1 MRAVLVMLAMHVSAQ
16 MAPQAQG
23 PPPPTGPPKAVTK
36 IVNMLTKMQDTLI
49 DEGKKD
55 EEIYE
60 KMTCWCTVNR
70 KEKTENIEAAE
81 RAIDQ
86 YTSTIEEKT
95 ALTAQLK
102 TEIEQLKEEMEK
114 AQEAIDTATAMR
126 EEDHAEFSKEEQE
139 LIETVDALT
148 RAVEVLGK
156 HHGESLLMVQ
166 STLQRLSLGS
176 MEGLK
181 QKALDLL
188 KQPAGYKSY
197 NSRSGEIFGILQ
209 QMKETF
215 EQDLSK
221 EQKDESAAQQ
231 RFEEL
236 VAEKKKGIEVAR
248 ERKNTKVTELS
259 EAEIALVNAKHD
271 LKDTRENLSA
281 DQKFVVDLEE
291 KCAMSDKEYEER
303 TKSRQEEVEAI
314 GDALK
319 ILTEDS
325 ARDLFSSS
333 LGFTQVRATKS
344 SAARDHVV
352 NILRA
357 AARKND
363 NAQLALLATSAQLD
377 AFTKVKAAID
387 EMIAELK
394 KQQEDEVQHK
404 RWCQDE
410 LRKNEVEHKEKGWK
424 AEDLAKANNVLADTM
439 ETLDGEMKALRENV
453 AENKRQIK
461 RASEDREAA
470 NNEFQ
475 QVVADQRATK
485 AILTKVLERLQEV
498 YAPEELA
505 AKRAAATSTPAPI
518 AFLQT
523 RLTHRQPEGF
533 GSGGKQSAGGVLGL
547 IEMTIADAER
557 LQKESVEAEQTQ
569 QTEYEKLV
577 SDAAAE
583 IAADNKAIVDKTEER
598 AAAETEKNEV
608 ETSLEATKKAIED
621 LEKYATEV
629 HAACDFVLKNF
640 DLRQT
645 ARGDEISALEDA
657 KAILSGADFGF

>member
-1 MRAVLVMLAMHVSAQ
+1 
-16 MAPQAQG
+16 
-23 PPPPTGPPKAVTK
+23 
-36 IVNMLTKMQDTLI
+36 MQDTLM
-49 DEGKKD
+49 EEKKKD

-60 KMTCWCTVNR
+60 KMSCWCEVND
-70 KEKTENIEAAE
+70 KEKTASVAAAE

-86 YTSTIEEKT
+86 LTSTIEEKT
-95 ALTAQLK
+95 ALSAQLK
-102 TEIEQLKEEMEK
+102 GEIEGLEAEMEK
-114 AQEAIDTATAMR
+114 AKEAIDTATAMR
-126 EEDHAEFSKEEQE
+126 EEEKAEFTTEEKE
-139 LIETVDALT
+139 LIDTVDALT

-156 HHGESLLMVQ
+156 HHSFLQVEA
-166 STLQRLSLGS
+166 TLKRMDLGR
-176 MEGLK
+176 MEGMK
-181 QKALDLL
+181 AKALALL

-236 VAEKKKGIEVAR
+236 VAGKKRGIEVAR

-259 EAEIALVNAKHD
+259 ELEIALVNAKHD
-271 LKDTRENLSA
+271 LKNTRKDLSA
-281 DQKFVVDLEE
+281 DQKFLVDMKE
-291 KCAMSDKEYEER
+291 KCSASDKEFEQRKKDREE
-303 TKSRQEEVEAI
+303 EILAI

-319 ILTEDS
+319 ILTEDA
-325 ARDLFSSS
+325 ARDLFSST
-333 LGFTQVRATKS
+333 LGFTQVKTKTREAALRDQVSDVLKRASDKS
-344 SAARDHVV
+344 ADP
-352 NILRA
+352 
-357 AARKND
+357 K
-363 NAQLALLATSAQLD
+363 LALLAVSAQLH

-387 EMIAELK
+387 EMITELK

-410 LRKNEVEHKEKGWK
+410 LRKNEVEHKEKSWK
-424 AEDLAKANNVLADTM
+424 FEDLTKANNVLADTIETLDSEM
-439 ETLDGEMKALRENV
+439 ETLREKV

-470 NNEFQ
+470 NAEFQ
-475 QVVADQRATK
+475 QAVADQRATVS
-485 AILTKVLERLQEV
+485 ILNRVLERLQQV
-498 YAPEELA
+498 YAPDALA
-505 AKRAAATSTPAPI
+505 EKQAAAMQPA
-518 AFLQT
+518 AFLQRRT
-523 RLTHRQPEGF
+523 QQPEGF
-533 GSGGKQSAGGVLGL
+533 GAGGQQSAGGVLGL
-547 IEMTIADAER
+547 IEMTIADAKR
-557 LQKESVEAEQTQ
+557 LEKETIEAEQTQ
-569 QTEYEKLV
+569 QADYNKLV
-577 SDAAAE
+577 KDAAAE
-583 IAADNKAIVDKTEER
+583 IAADDQSIAQKTEEK

-608 ETSLEATKKAIED
+608 ESSLEGTEKAIAD

-629 HAACDFVLKNF
+629 HSACDFVLKNF

>member
-1 MRAVLVMLAMHVSAQ
+1 
-16 MAPQAQG
+16 
-23 PPPPTGPPKAVTK
+23 
-36 IVNMLTKMQDTLI
+36 MQDTLLS
-49 DEGKKD
+49 EKKKD

-60 KMTCWCTVNR
+60 KMSCWCEVND
-70 KEKTENIEAAE
+70 KEKTASVAAAE

-86 YTSTIEEKT
+86 LTSTIEEKT
-95 ALTAQLK
+95 ALSAQLK
-102 TEIEQLKEEMEK
+102 GEIEGLEAEMEK
-114 AQEAIDTATAMR
+114 AKEAIDTATAMR
-126 EEDHAEFSKEEQE
+126 EEEKAEFTTEEKE
-139 LIETVDALT
+139 LLDTVDALT

-156 HHGESLLMVQ
+156 HHSFLQVEA
-166 STLQRLSLGS
+166 TLKRMDLGR
-176 MEGLK
+176 MEGMK
-181 QKALDLL
+181 AKALALL
-188 KQPAGYKSY
+188 KAPTGGAAKSY

-221 EQKDESAAQQ
+221 EQQQEKEAQA

-236 VAEKKKGIEVAR
+236 IAEKKRGIEVAR

-259 EAEIALVNAKHD
+259 ESEIALVNAKHD
-271 LKDTRENLSA
+271 LKNTRKDLSA
-281 DQKFVVDLEE
+281 DQKFLVDMKE
-291 KCAMSDKEYEER
+291 KCSASDKEFEQRKKDREE
-303 TKSRQEEVEAI
+303 EILAI

-325 ARDLFSSS
+325 ARDLFSST
-333 LGFTQVRATKS
+333 LGFTQVQTKTREAALRDQVSDVLKRAS
-344 SAARDHVV
+344 D
-352 NILRA
+352 
-357 AARKND
+357 KNAD
-363 NAQLALLATSAQLD
+363 PKLSLLAVSAQLD

-410 LRKNEVEHKEKGWK
+410 LRKN
-424 AEDLAKANNVLADTM
+424 
-439 ETLDGEMKALRENV
+439 V

-475 QVVADQRATK
+475 QTVADQRATK
-485 AILTKVLERLQEV
+485 AILTKVFERLQEV

-533 GSGGKQSAGGVLGL
+533 GSGGQQSAGGVLGL

-557 LQKESVEAEQTQ
+557 LEKESIDAEQTQ

-608 ETSLEATKKAIED
+608 ETSLEATNKAVDD
-621 LEKYATEV
+621 LGKYATEV
-629 HAACDFVLKNF
+629 HSACDFVLKNF
-640 DLRQT
+640 SLRQT